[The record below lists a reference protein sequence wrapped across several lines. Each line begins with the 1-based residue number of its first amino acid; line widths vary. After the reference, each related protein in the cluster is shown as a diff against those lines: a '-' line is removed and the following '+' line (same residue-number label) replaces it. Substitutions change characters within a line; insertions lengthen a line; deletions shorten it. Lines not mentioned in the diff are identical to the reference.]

1 MKLLQQ
7 KYAFQEP
14 QNLVLNSFSCPHKDA
29 TLTVQ
34 EHASVVTQKSVINRS
49 KKLKIRY
56 IRFKKNSLYPDFP
69 KSIFNRLGVFRS
81 VRHLEVHTHMRS
93 SDAACCAI
101 LGVNTCF
108 FSLRVRQPSY
118 RASRSPKT
126 WYITHNL
133 VPMRLPKTAHL
144 IMMASKFFSSSKMS
158 KTGKNEKIR
167 YISVIT

>member
-7 KYAFQEP
+7 IYAFQVP

-34 EHASVVTQKSVINRS
+34 EDASVVTQKSVINRS
-49 KKLKIRY
+49 KKAKIRY
-56 IRFKKNSLYPDFP
+56 IRYKKNPLYPDFP

-126 WYITHNL
+126 WYLTHNL

-144 IMMASKFFSSSKMS
+144 IMMASKLFSSSKMS
-158 KTGKNEKIR
+158 KTGKNQKNPL
-167 YISVIT
+167 

>member
-1 MKLLQQ
+1 MSSLGRHTDWVG
-7 KYAFQEP
+7 ARIRC
-14 QNLVLNSFSCPHKDA
+14 NSKIRYKP
-29 TLTVQ
+29 V
-34 EHASVVTQKSVINRS
+34 
-49 KKLKIRY
+49 KKAKIRY
-56 IRFKKNSLYPDFP
+56 IRYKKNPLYPDFP

-126 WYITHNL
+126 WYLTHNL
-133 VPMRLPKTAHL
+133 VPMRLPSGALHKNDGISL
-144 IMMASKFFSSSKMS
+144 FFVL
-158 KTGKNEKIR
+158 KNVENR
-167 YISVIT
+167 

>member
-29 TLTVQ
+29 ALTVQ

-56 IRFKKNSLYPDFP
+56 IRYIKNPLYPDFP

-81 VRHLEVHTHMRS
+81 VRHLWLQKRMRS

-118 RASRSPKT
+118 TSARIPKT
-126 WYITHNL
+126 WYLTHYH
-133 VPMRLPKTAHL
+133 VSIRLPKTAHL
-144 IMMASKFFSSSKMS
+144 ILVASQFFSSSKMS
-158 KTGKNEKIR
+158 KTGKKRKNPL
-167 YISVIT
+167 